1 MIGCTILENI
11 PDSICIAS
19 HATEYDALE
28 MVAEGH
34 IFLDPKELTL
44 VHAESLQD
52 ISPLRAAITEEM
64 VRKKFFSSS
73 DSSEFKLYCRRAE
86 FAPNPEFF
94 IIVAG
99 LVEPD
104 PDASRVSDELRKY
117 AEDTI
122 TMRRTKLA
130 KIAAHEV
137 LGMPLDD
144 EYFSFL
150 KFQTEDQLPPGL
162 LTSAPVAKTLP
173 GTSTGSSITDSLPAT
188 GNEEVLQAFL
198 DRFNIDKGIFNQL
211 IRSATK
217 QEQNP

>member
-1 MIGCTILENI
+1 MIGCTIIENI

-34 IFLDPKELTL
+34 ILLDPKELNL
-44 VHAESLQD
+44 DHAASLQD
-52 ISPLRAAITEEM
+52 ISPLRAAITEEI
-64 VRKKFFSSS
+64 VRKRFFSSS

-86 FAPNPEFF
+86 FAPNPKFF
-94 IIVAG
+94 IMVAG

-104 PDASRVSDELRKY
+104 PDAPRVSDELRAHADKFLG
-117 AEDTI
+117 
-122 TMRRTKLA
+122 MRRTKLA

-150 KFQTEDQLPPGL
+150 KFQAEDQLPPGL
-162 LTSAPVAKTLP
+162 LPTAPVAKTIP
-173 GTSTGSSITDSLPAT
+173 GTSTGTSITDPLPAPES
-188 GNEEVLQAFL
+188 EEVLQAFL
-198 DRFNIDKGIFNQL
+198 DRFNIDKAIYEKL
-211 IRSATK
+211 ICSAT
-217 QEQNP
+217 